1 MQSEAFEPFPGGL
14 LLLFRYE
21 PEAYS
26 RRYDPNLIAGLELR
40 RDQGPSILICGPQN
54 RPRWLRGPPPAPRP
68 RGGVRVTRAPRPA
81 TTPSR
86 AENRRTLSR
95 AFASA
100 PPARASS

>member
-54 RPRWLRGPPPAPRP
+54 RQHFSGSLTVLARDGFEVLLRHPDL
-68 RGGVRVTRAPRPA
+68 
-81 TTPSR
+81 
-86 AENRRTLSR
+86 AE
-95 AFASA
+95 ASG
-100 PPARASS
+100 